1 MLCLMYFHIW
11 NQFIVTRAAIKHSCC
26 MEDFNHDMYINVHI
40 PKLNQRNELH
50 FQFSQSE
57 LPLPTFCHLIQSA
70 SHTKQSLIKYQIC
83 YCLIITDQRN
93 TAS

>member
-11 NQFIVTRAAIKHSCC
+11 NQIIVTRAAIKHSCC
-26 MEDFNHDMYINVHI
+26 MEDF
-40 PKLNQRNELH
+40 NQRNELH